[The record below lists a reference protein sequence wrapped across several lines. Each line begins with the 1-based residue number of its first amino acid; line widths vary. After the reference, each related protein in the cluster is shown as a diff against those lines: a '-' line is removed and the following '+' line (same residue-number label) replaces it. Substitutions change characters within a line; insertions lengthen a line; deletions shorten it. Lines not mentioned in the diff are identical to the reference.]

1 MYRQRQLRIRV
12 LEALEQRL
20 KQFPVREDL
29 WPLRVPN
36 EPLVLEDLVDGVLG
50 DERAAFDPASLTTRT
65 LLHLAWDGGATWDA
79 WVIVL
84 PSKLKLYCDTTDD
97 ESRILASAGKNEG
110 DESDR
115 IFLQLL
121 ANSGGRVFGIEMAG
135 GPPARV
141 RSALQDHEFL
151 VDIFVDLFEVLQM
164 EPEVRDALRGRGI
177 EAAVHGAD
185 GADFRRDVD
194 RWLTAVLAPGTPKR
208 MR

>member
-1 MYRQRQLRIRV
+1 VYRQRQLRIRV
-12 LEALEQRL
+12 LDALEQRL
-20 KQFPVREDL
+20 KQFPVSEDL
-29 WPLRVPN
+29 WPLRVPH
-36 EPLVLEDLVDGVLG
+36 EPLVLEDLVGSVLG
-50 DERAAFDPASLTTRT
+50 DERTAFDPAGLASRT
-65 LLHLAWDGGATWDA
+65 LLHFAWEGGATWDA

-121 ANSGGRVFGIEMAG
+121 ARSGGRVFGIEMAG

-141 RSALQDHEFL
+141 RSAVQDHEFL
-151 VDIFVDLFEVLQM
+151 VDVFVDLFEVLNM
-164 EPEVRDALRGRGI
+164 EPDVKAALCEYGI
-177 EAAVHGAD
+177 EAAARASG
-185 GADFRRDVD
+185 GADFRHDVEQ
-194 RWLTAVLAPGTPKR
+194 WLTTVLAPGPPKR